1 MPSRSREAAA
11 STKKKRRRSPLPWIL
26 LVLVAV
32 LGGYR
37 LYTGYFP
44 FQPRHSLDGQTVSRE
59 TLSQLRELAKEET
72 QAKYILKNLDD
83 YPANLLSLLARNI
96 ETLDFVAGYPQ
107 HKHDTPANTVG
118 EVPKGEFPLLMQWDM
133 RWGYA
138 NYGDGLMALNGC
150 GPTAL
155 SMVICGLTGDD
166 TITPYT
172 VAQYADSQGLYVDG
186 VGTSWDLMR
195 TGAEHFGL
203 TAKELPLDEGVVTR
217 ALKNGQ
223 PIICSVGPGDFTTSG
238 HFIVLVGMEDGK
250 IRVNDPNR
258 HSTSSQLWDYDTL
271 AGQINNL
278 WAYSLA

>member
-11 STKKKRRRSPLPWIL
+11 STKKKRTSPLLWVIL
-26 LVLVAV
+26 ALVVV
-32 LGGYR
+32 VGGYR
-37 LYTGYFP
+37 MVTGYFP
-44 FQPRHSLDGQTVSRE
+44 FQPRQSLDGQTVSGD
-59 TLSQLRELAKEET
+59 TLSQLRTLAKDEP
-72 QAKYILKNLDD
+72 QAKYILKHLDD
-83 YPANLLSLLARNI
+83 YPYDLLTLLGRNT

-107 HKHDTPANTVG
+107 HKDDTPADTVG
-118 EVPKGEFPLLMQWDM
+118 EVTKGEFPLLMQWDM

-138 NYGDGLMALNGC
+138 TYGDGLMALNGC

-155 SMVICGLTGDD
+155 SMVISGLTGDN
-166 TITPYT
+166 TVTPYT
-172 VAQYADSQGLYVDG
+172 VAQYADSQGYYVDG

-195 TGAEHFGL
+195 AGAEHFGL
-203 TAKELPLDEGVVTR
+203 TAKELPLDEGVITR
-217 ALKNGQ
+217 ALTKGQ
-223 PIICSVGPGDFTTSG
+223 PIICSVGPGDFTSSG

>member
-11 STKKKRRRSPLPWIL
+11 STKKKRTSPLLWVIL
-26 LVLVAV
+26 ALVVVVA
-32 LGGYR
+32 GYR
-37 LYTGYFP
+37 MVTGYFP
-44 FQPRHSLDGQTVSRE
+44 FQPRQSLDGQTVSGQ
-59 TLSQLRELAKEET
+59 TLSQLRTLAKNEP
-72 QAKYILKNLDD
+72 QAKYILKHLDD
-83 YPANLLSLLARNI
+83 YPYDLLTLLGRNT

-107 HKHDTPANTVG
+107 HKDDTPADTVG
-118 EVPKGEFPLLMQWDM
+118 EVTKGEFPLLMQWDM

-138 NYGDGLMALNGC
+138 TYGDGLMALNGC

-155 SMVICGLTGDD
+155 SMVISGLTGDN

-172 VAQYADSQGLYVDG
+172 VAQYADSQGYYVDG

-195 TGAEHFGL
+195 AGAEHFGL
-203 TAKELPLDEGVVTR
+203 TAKELPLDEGVITR
-217 ALKNGQ
+217 ALTKGQ
-223 PIICSVGPGDFTTSG
+223 PIICSVGPGDFTSSG

>member
-1 MPSRSREAAA
+1 
-11 STKKKRRRSPLPWIL
+11 
-26 LVLVAV
+26 
-32 LGGYR
+32 
-37 LYTGYFP
+37 
-44 FQPRHSLDGQTVSRE
+44 
-59 TLSQLRELAKEET
+59 
-72 QAKYILKNLDD
+72 
-83 YPANLLSLLARNI
+83 
-96 ETLDFVAGYPQ
+96 
-107 HKHDTPANTVG
+107 
-118 EVPKGEFPLLMQWDM
+118 
-133 RWGYA
+133 
-138 NYGDGLMALNGC
+138 
-150 GPTAL
+150 
-155 SMVICGLTGDD
+155 
-166 TITPYT
+166 
-172 VAQYADSQGLYVDG
+172 
-186 VGTSWDLMR
+186 MR